1 MVSKLSSS
9 EIIHFLL
16 ILILILIPARVLGEV
31 CRRYKLPAIIGE
43 IFAGIIVGPTLLG
56 TLSPGLFKNIFLA
69 APQAFGAF
77 DGIANIGIILL
88 MFIAGFEVDLKQ
100 IKQNGKQAL
109 AISLTG
115 IIFPF
120 AIGSVS
126 VWFLYASHFANSG
139 SNQLVTSLFFGT
151 ALSITA
157 LSVIAKILLDLDLL
171 KTKIGNIVLT
181 AAMVDDFLGWI
192 LFSIIIKMMNA
203 GKEDASFWSVIIV
216 VLFAVFMLTG
226 GRWIVH
232 RLLELAGKRQKI
244 GRVFTVA
251 VCLCFIGAV
260 ITEYLGVRGVFGAF
274 LVGIAVGDSKYFTA
288 KHKDILHQFTIN
300 VLAPLFFAS
309 VGLRL
314 NFIANFNPEVVV
326 IILVIAC
333 LAKLIGAG
341 IGGAASGMSRNE
353 SIAVAFG
360 MNARGSQEIVLGLI
374 ALQAKIITEP
384 VFEGLVVMTVVTM
397 VISGPIMKYYFLK
410 EQKNAG
416 AKIAYLNPVNL

>member
-1 MVSKLSSS
+1 MISKLSST

-16 ILILILIPARVLGEV
+16 ILLIILIPARFLGEI

-56 TLSPGLFKNIFLA
+56 TFFPELFKNIFIA
-69 APQAFGAF
+69 APKASGAF

-100 IKQNGKQAL
+100 IRQNGKQAI
-109 AISLTG
+109 AISLSG
-115 IIFPF
+115 ILFPF
-120 AIGSVS
+120 VIGFLA
-126 VWFLYASHFANSG
+126 VWFLYKDHFANG
-139 SNQLVTSLFFGT
+139 VNNQLVTSLFFGT

-157 LSVIAKILLDLDLL
+157 LSVITKILLDLDIL
-171 KTKIGNIVLT
+171 KTRIGNIVLT

-192 LFSIIIKMMNA
+192 LFSIIIQMMNA
-203 GKEDASFWSVIIV
+203 GKEQVSFWSVITV

-232 RLLELAGKRQKI
+232 RLLAYAGKGAKMSN
-244 GRVFTVA
+244 VFTVA
-251 VCLCFIGAV
+251 VCLCFIGGAV
-260 ITEYLGVRGVFGAF
+260 TEALGVRAVFGAF
-274 LVGIAVGDSKYFTA
+274 LVGVAISDSEYFTET
-288 KHKDILHQFTIN
+288 HKQVLHQFTIN

-314 NFIANFNPEVVV
+314 NFISNFNLEIV
-326 IILVIAC
+326 ILILVIAC
-333 LAKLIGAG
+333 LAKLIGAR
-341 IGGAASGMSRNE
+341 IGSSLSGMTRNE
-353 SIAVAFG
+353 SVAVAFG

-374 ALQAKIITEP
+374 ALQAKIISGP
-384 VFEGLVVMTVVTM
+384 VFEGLIVMTVVTM

-410 EQKNAG
+410 EQQLQLAQ
-416 AKIAYLNPVNL
+416 A

>member
-1 MVSKLSSS
+1 MISKLNSS

-16 ILILILIPARVLGEV
+16 ILIAILIPARLLGEI
-31 CRRYKLPAIIGE
+31 CRRYKLPAITGE
-43 IFAGIIVGPTLLG
+43 ILAGILVGPTLLG
-56 TLSPGLFKNIFLA
+56 HYFPGLFNDLFVNSPKA
-69 APQAFGAF
+69 YGAF

-100 IKQNGKQAL
+100 IRDNGKQAL

-115 IIFPF
+115 ILFPF
-120 AIGSVS
+120 AIGFGC
-126 VWFLYASHFANSG
+126 VWILYQTHFADAG
-139 SNQLVTSLFFGT
+139 ADRLVTSLFFGT

-157 LSVIAKILLDLDLL
+157 LSVITKILIDVDIL
-171 KTKIGNIVLT
+171 KTRIGNIVLT

-192 LFSIIIKMMNA
+192 LFSVIIKMIST
-203 GKEDASFWSVIIV
+203 GKEEASFWSVSEVI
-216 VLFAVFMLTG
+216 LFALFMLTA
-226 GRWIVH
+226 GRWIIH
-232 RLLELAGKRQKI
+232 RLLALAAKNGSL

-260 ITEYLGVRGVFGAF
+260 LTEYLGVRGIFGAF
-274 LVGIAVGDSKYFTA
+274 LVGIAVSDSEHFTA

-300 VLAPLFFAS
+300 VFAPLFFAS

-314 NFIANFNPEVVV
+314 NFIANFNLEIVV

-333 LAKLIGAG
+333 LAKLAGAM
-341 IGGAASGMSRNE
+341 IGGAMSGMSRNE
-353 SIAVAFG
+353 SVAVAFG

-374 ALQAKIITEP
+374 ALQAKIINEP

-410 EQKNAG
+410 EQNKPDPAVLSALKTIN
-416 AKIAYLNPVNL
+416 

>member
-1 MVSKLSSS
+1 M
-9 EIIHFLL
+9 
-16 ILILILIPARVLGEV
+16 ILIAILIPARVLGEV

-56 TLSPGLFKNIFLA
+56 AFFPEVFKNLFLA
-69 APQAFGAF
+69 APQAYGAF

-100 IKQNGKQAL
+100 IRQNGKQAL

-115 IIFPF
+115 ILFPF
-120 AIGSVS
+120 AIGSIS
-126 VWFLYASHFANSG
+126 VWFLYNSHFANSG

-203 GKEDASFWSVIIV
+203 GKEEASFWSVIIV
-216 VLFAVFMLTG
+216 VLFAGFMLTG

-232 RLLELAGKRQKI
+232 RLLEMAGKSQKI

-260 ITEYLGVRGVFGAF
+260 TTEYLGVRGVFGAF
-274 LVGIAVGDSKYFTA
+274 LVGIAISDSEYFTA

-314 NFIANFNPEVVV
+314 NFIANFNLEIVV

-341 IGGAASGMSRNE
+341 IGGAASGMSKNE

-410 EQKNAG
+410 EQNEAG
-416 AKIAYLNPVNL
+416 AKIAYLNQVRV